1 VKGAVEIIKLPT
13 DPVCTRV
20 SIGGNEKF
28 GYYCRYRGTR
38 DEAIKALEMA
48 LFGMSAARHA
58 GVPEAPVVDQAD
70 PQIGRS

>member
-20 SIGGNEKF
+20 SAGGNEKF

-38 DEAIKALEMA
+38 EEAIRALEMA
-48 LFGMSAARHA
+48 LFGMKAARFA
-58 GVPEAPVVDQAD
+58 GVPELPVADQAD
-70 PQIGRS
+70 PHIGRS